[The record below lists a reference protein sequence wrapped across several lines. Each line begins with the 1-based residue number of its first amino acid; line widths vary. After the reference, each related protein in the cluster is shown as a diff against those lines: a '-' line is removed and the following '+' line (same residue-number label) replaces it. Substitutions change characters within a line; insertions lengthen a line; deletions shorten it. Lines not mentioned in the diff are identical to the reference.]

1 MLTALF
7 WAARSSI
14 INSFYCECSYFA
26 AENYGFGFY
35 LQSRRVPAAVAGLY
49 PTTIPLFQGELGYLY
64 SHTNSDHV
72 YLSFMQS
79 FCQTGEHS
87 TTNQVL
93 F

>member
-1 MLTALF
+1 MLIALF

-14 INSFYCECSYFA
+14 INSFYCGCSCFA
-26 AENYGFGFY
+26 AENCGLGFY
-35 LQSRRVPAAVAGLY
+35 LWSSRVPAAAGLC
-49 PTTIPLFQGELGYLY
+49 PTAIPLFQGQLAYLY
-64 SHTNSDHV
+64 CHTNSGHV

-79 FCQTGEHS
+79 FCQTEEHS